1 MTNRSSGAAASR
13 CCVDPDQSSEPVRT
27 KSIPNAFVVGV
38 KFVVDIGKL
47 FGISPPA

>member
-1 MTNRSSGAAASR
+1 LSSTTASW
-13 CCVDPDQSSEPVRT
+13 PP
-27 KSIPNAFVVGV
+27 IPNAFVVGV